1 MNKNVYFYSLPYVD
15 PSYQNL
21 FNFKSISNQN
31 NYFSSKVVW
40 VGQYNIKVEPSRV
53 SLVVDKPYGWFME
66 NNINYISAYDTNMK
80 NIYYFIDDFVYK
92 TENSTLLV
100 ISVDVFQTYQ
110 FDFEILESFVD
121 RCHVNRWDGD
131 NPTNEYE
138 MEDISYGENIMLEY
152 EKIADMGR
160 GVVVTSTVPLGKVE
174 TNVGG
179 GSDGTGSASG
189 DIANGIISANGLLFV
204 KQEEGFAEYGAYF
217 NGESFKTG
225 GYGVT
230 ENYQTKYYRQL
241 EPFPVSEEKA
251 SQVTYDLLNNEFGI
265 PVKNAMLK
273 ANINLSDIPIYQFDV
288 WVSIAFNYGMGGLS
302 GLNAWQMFLANPKD
316 TKNIATAIKNLKAN
330 PNRRQREGALF
341 ESGVYPQRQ
350 ILKYGQNGQI
360 VGYTDG
366 NGWLP
371 SGKKDGKYVDND
383 AGTNWLIPTT
393 GQISAYY
400 PTYPSGN
407 PHNGVDIATP
417 TGTPVYASKDGTVI
431 KRRELTTSYGK
442 FLIIQHDESQV
453 VYAHNSELKVNEG
466 DTVKQGQ
473 LIALSGNTGNSS
485 GDHLHWEIRN
495 EKGTVV
501 ANGVKT
507 VNPMPNYK
515 VGDKV

>member
-1 MNKNVYFYSLPYVD
+1 MVQVFFYSLPYVD
-15 PSYQNL
+15 SSNQNI
-21 FNFKSISNQN
+21 FNFKNVNNQI
-31 NYFSSKVVW
+31 NYFNRW
-40 VGQYNIKVEPSRV
+40 VKHIGNYNMKIEPIRATM
-53 SLVVDKPYGWFME
+53 VVDKPYSWFVL
-66 NNINYISAYDTNMK
+66 NNINYVSSYDPSGK
-80 NIYYFIDDFVYK
+80 NIYYFIDNFEYSS
-92 TENSTLLV
+92 ENSTRLIL
-100 ISVDVFQTYQ
+100 SLDVFQTYQ

-121 RCHVNRWDGD
+121 RCHVNRWNGD
-131 NPTNEYE
+131 KPTNEYE
-138 MEDISYGENIMLEY
+138 TEDISYGENIMLEY
-152 EKIADMGR
+152 EKISDMGR
-160 GVVVTSTVPLGKVE
+160 GVVVTSTVPLGKLE
-174 TNVGG
+174 TNNGG
-179 GSDGTGSASG
+179 GIDSNGSASG
-189 DIANGIISANGLLFV
+189 DITNGIISANGLLFV

-241 EPFPVSEEKA
+241 EPFPVTEEKA
-251 SQVTYDLLNNEFGI
+251 SQVTYELLNTEFGI
-265 PVKNAMLK
+265 PVKNAMIK

-302 GLNAWQMFLANPKD
+302 SLNAWQMFLSNPKD
-316 TKNIATAIKNLKAN
+316 TQNIATAIKNLKAN
-330 PNRRQREGALF
+330 PQRRQREGALF
-341 ESGVYPQRQ
+341 ESGIYPQRQ

-360 VGYTDG
+360 VGYTEG

-371 SGKKDGKYVDND
+371 SGKKDGKYVDNE
-383 AGTNWLIPTT
+383 AGVNWLIPTT

-400 PTYPSGN
+400 PSYPSGS
-407 PHNGVDIATP
+407 PHNGIDIATP

-431 KRRELTTSYGK
+431 KRRELTNSYGK
-442 FLIIQHDESQV
+442 FLIIQHGDSQV

-473 LIALSGNTGNSS
+473 LIALSGNSGNST

>member
-121 RCHVNRWDGD
+121 RCHVDRWDGD

-138 MEDISYGENIMLEY
+138 TEDISYGENIMLEY

-179 GSDGTGSASG
+179 GSDGTGSANG

-230 ENYQTKYYRQL
+230 ENYLTKYYRQL

-251 SQVTYDLLNNEFGI
+251 SQVTYDLLNNEFVI

-273 ANINLSDIPIYQFDV
+273 ANINLNDIPIYQFDV

-302 GLNAWQMFLANPKD
+302 KLNAWQMFLANPND
-316 TKNIATAIKNLKAN
+316 TKNIATAI
-330 PNRRQREGALF
+330 
-341 ESGVYPQRQ
+341 
-350 ILKYGQNGQI
+350 
-360 VGYTDG
+360 
-366 NGWLP
+366 
-371 SGKKDGKYVDND
+371 
-383 AGTNWLIPTT
+383 
-393 GQISAYY
+393 
-400 PTYPSGN
+400 
-407 PHNGVDIATP
+407 
-417 TGTPVYASKDGTVI
+417 
-431 KRRELTTSYGK
+431 
-442 FLIIQHDESQV
+442 
-453 VYAHNSELKVNEG
+453 
-466 DTVKQGQ
+466 
-473 LIALSGNTGNSS
+473 
-485 GDHLHWEIRN
+485 
-495 EKGTVV
+495 
-501 ANGVKT
+501 
-507 VNPMPNYK
+507 
-515 VGDKV
+515 